1 MGPHTAVV
9 LEGVLKAVHR
19 VQHKVGC
26 RAHQAEV
33 VLNSA
38 CWAKSSRKQAP
49 ACYTSARHH
58 ASRCETGTRLH
69 WDQGP
74 ALAHAANGYHGHWH
88 EALGQCQ
95 KVQASAAS
103 GPQGQ
108 LAGGPRQK
116 GLLPVGSSQRK

>member
-1 MGPHTAVV
+1 MGPRTAVV

-49 ACYTSARHH
+49 ACYTSARQH
-58 ASRCETGTRLH
+58 ARCETSTRLH
-69 WDQGP
+69 WDQGS
-74 ALAHAANGYHGHWH
+74 ALVHAANGHHGHWN
-88 EALGQCQ
+88 EALGQSHRGSWPG
-95 KVQASAAS
+95 A
-103 GPQGQ
+103 
-108 LAGGPRQK
+108 GPRQK
-116 GLLPVGSSQRK
+116 ELLSGGSSQQK